1 MNQTVHS
8 AELGGSIAAIPS
20 KSQAHRLLI
29 CAALADAPSQVLCS
43 GTSADILATVRCL
56 QGLGADIRKTEDG
69 FAVNPVGN
77 MKKSA
82 KLQPGESGSTLRFL
96 LPVAGAL
103 GYEGQF
109 YMEGRLPQRPL
120 APLDAELCRHGM
132 RLCRVQEDVLAV
144 SGSLAGG
151 DYTLP
156 GDVSSQYISGLLFA
170 LPLLPGDSTLTITG
184 KWESADYITMTV
196 RALEKY
202 GIVIH
207 RSEDGFAIPGGQV
220 YRPPAEA
227 AVEGDWS
234 NAAFWLCAG
243 ALSKEGITVTGL
255 DMNSPQ
261 GDKEIVNILRRFG
274 AEVMVRGD
282 AVTVRG
288 GRLRGIVLDASGV
301 PDLVP
306 VVSMVA
312 AAAAGETR
320 ITGAARLRIKE
331 SDRLE
336 AVSALLQGLGGHVR
350 QLPDGL
356 VIRGGGPL
364 TGGTVSAFGDHRIAM
379 SAAVAAMIADG
390 PVTVTGAQAVEK
402 SYPAFWAD
410 YKALGGHVRP
420 AAEEARA

>member
-1 MNQTVHS
+1 MNQTILS
-8 AELGGSIAAIPS
+8 ANLGGSIAAIPS

-29 CAALADAPSQVLCS
+29 CAALADAPSKVLCG

-56 QGLGADIRKTEDG
+56 QGMGAEIHQTDDG
-69 FAVNPVGN
+69 FFVIPVG
-77 MKKSA
+77 KGCRSEQ
-82 KLQPGESGSTLRFL
+82 LHPGESGSTLRFL

-103 GYEGQF
+103 GYEGCFQ
-109 YMEGRLPQRPL
+109 MEGRLPQRPL
-120 APLDAELCRHGM
+120 APLDRELTAHGM
-132 RLCRVQEDVLAV
+132 TLHHPQEDLLAV
-144 SGSLAGG
+144 SGMLCSG

-170 LPLLPGDSTLTITG
+170 LPRLTGDSTLTITG

-196 RALEKY
+196 RALEQY
-202 GIVIH
+202 GIVI
-207 RSEDGFAIPGGQV
+207 RKAESGFSIPGGQT
-220 YRPPAEA
+220 YHPPAQA
-227 AVEGDWS
+227 VVEGDWS

-243 ALSKEGITVTGL
+243 ALSPNGITVTGL

-261 GDKEIVNILRRFG
+261 GDKEIAAILRRFG
-274 AEVMVRGD
+274 AEVTVQGD
-282 AVTVRG
+282 AVTARG
-288 GRLRGIVLDASGV
+288 GALRGITLDASGV

-336 AVSALLQGLGGHVR
+336 AVSALLQGLGGSVQ

-356 VIRGGGPL
+356 VIRGSKSL
-364 TGGTVSAFGDHRIAM
+364 AGGTVSAFGDHRIAM
-379 SAAVAAMIADG
+379 SAAVAAMIAAG
-390 PVTVTGAQAVEK
+390 AVTVTGAQAVEK

-410 YKALGGHVRP
+410 YQMLGGVVRP
-420 AAEEARA
+420 AKEEV

>member
-1 MNQTVHS
+1 MNQTIHS
-8 AELGGSIAAIPS
+8 ANLGGSIAAIPS

-29 CAALADAPSQVLCS
+29 CAALADTPSKVLCS
-43 GTSADILATVRCL
+43 GTSADILATACCL
-56 QGLGADIRKTEDG
+56 QGLGVEIQKTDDG
-69 FAVNPVGN
+69 FAVNPTL
-77 MKKSA
+77 KSA
-82 KLQPGESGSTLRFL
+82 KSKQLQPGESGSTLRFL

-103 GYEGQF
+103 GYAGCFQ
-109 YMEGRLPQRPL
+109 MEGRLPQRPL
-120 APLDAELCRHGM
+120 APLDAELTGHGM
-132 RLCRVQEDVLAV
+132 RLNRPQEDLLAV
-144 SGSLAGG
+144 SGRLVSG

-196 RALEKY
+196 RALEQY

-207 RSEDGFAIPGGQV
+207 QTAYGFAIPGGQT
-220 YRPPAEA
+220 YHPPKEA

-234 NAAFWLCAG
+234 NVAFWLCAG
-243 ALSKEGITVTGL
+243 ALSQDGMTVTGL
-255 DMNSPQ
+255 DSNSPQ

-274 AEVMVRGD
+274 AEVTVRGD

-288 GRLRGIVLDASGV
+288 GKLRGIQLDASGV

-336 AVSALLQGLGGHVR
+336 AVSALLQGLGGSVQ

-356 VIRGGGPL
+356 VIEGGGQL

-379 SAAVAAMIADG
+379 SAAVAAMIARG
-390 PVTVTGAQAVEK
+390 SVTVTGAQAVEK

-410 YKALGGHVRP
+410 FSRLGGSISP
-420 AAEEARA
+420 AEEEA